1 LEDGDEQRRW
11 SRKME
16 EEDGRKGRTRRWDKK
31 CERMLREKVEEKMEE
46 GRTGD
51 EETNRRLTGDEEGI
65 WN

>member
-1 LEDGDEQRRW
+1 MVE
-11 SRKME
+11 E

-46 GRTGD
+46 
-51 EETNRRLTGDEEGI
+51 ETNRRLMGDEEGI

>member
-1 LEDGDEQRRW
+1 MEDGDEQRRW

-46 GRTGD
+46 
-51 EETNRRLTGDEEGI
+51 ETNRRLMGDEEGI